1 LAAAASLA
9 AAALYVALLGW
20 RGFHHLF
27 DEDKDSPDSF
37 FWAFGLTFWAASG
50 FLAVAALV
58 TGSRRAPR
66 LAWLLLA
73 IMAVVASLMPYQVIR
88 AITSGEGMWR
98 ELRGDGYLAWPG
110 VIEDWFGWTGLTW
123 YPPGW
128 IGYIVHGLVA
138 VVLVISVLQLA
149 RTGRRRLSA
158 AGPATEGK
166 ESA

>member
-1 LAAAASLA
+1 M
-9 AAALYVALLGW
+9 ALLGW
-20 RGFHHLF
+20 HGFHHLF

-88 AITSGEGMWR
+88 A
-98 ELRGDGYLAWPG
+98 
-110 VIEDWFGWTGLTW
+110 
-123 YPPGW
+123 
-128 IGYIVHGLVA
+128 
-138 VVLVISVLQLA
+138 
-149 RTGRRRLSA
+149 
-158 AGPATEGK
+158 
-166 ESA
+166 